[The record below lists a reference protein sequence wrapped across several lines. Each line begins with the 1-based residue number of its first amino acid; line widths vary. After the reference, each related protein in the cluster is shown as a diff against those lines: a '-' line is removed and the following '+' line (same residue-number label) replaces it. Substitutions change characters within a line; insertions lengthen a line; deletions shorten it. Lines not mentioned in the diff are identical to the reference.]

1 MPNVTVYLKD
11 VSGAIIATTQTDSV
25 GIYLFDG
32 LYPGDYAIQF
42 DLSTLP
48 TGYQVSPQNNPADP
62 TDQSD
67 SDGDPVMGMTES
79 TTLDPDEDDRSW
91 DLGINPRP
99 ASIGDRVWYDEDGDG
114 IQDPDETNGVPNVTV
129 YLKDASGAI
138 IATTQTRQRGHLP
151 VRRAGPGRLRNSV

>member
-11 VSGAIIATTQTDSV
+11 AAGAIIATTQTDSV

-32 LYPGDYAIQF
+32 LVPGDYAIQF

-67 SDGDPVMGMTES
+67 SDGDPVMGMTET

-91 DLGINPRP
+91 DLGINPIEV
-99 ASIGDRVWYDEDGDG
+99 SIGDTVWKDLNRDGLQTVG
-114 IQDPDETNGVPNVTV
+114 EPGVSNITVHPPRQLRHASANDRDRRNRLLRV
-129 YLKDASGAI
+129 YLSA
-138 IATTQTRQRGHLP
+138 
-151 VRRAGPGRLRNSV
+151 AGNLCD